1 MIGGYQPAYP
11 AVALR
16 PAGFWIRVL
25 AYIIDSVLFGVL
37 AGVLSGV
44 TPTDTSCVGS
54 PNQYFCNSTH
64 PLSTSVSGLVAAV
77 YFIALWT
84 LWGRTLGM
92 RILGLRIVRTDGSAV
107 GIGTAILR
115 YVGLIVSFLVCFV
128 GVIWVAF
135 DSQKRGWH
143 DRIANTLVI
152 HG

>member
-1 MIGGYQPAYP
+1 MIGGYQPGYP
-11 AVALR
+11 SVALR

-25 AYIIDSVLFGVL
+25 AYVIDSVIFGVL
-37 AGVLSGV
+37 VGVASIALPGSSANCGGATSQFVCNPAG
-44 TPTDTSCVGS
+44 
-54 PNQYFCNSTH
+54 
-64 PLSTSVSGLVAAV
+64 SGLGGLVGAI

-92 RILGLRIVRTDGSAV
+92 RILGLRIVRTDGSPV

-135 DSQKRGWH
+135 DTQKRGWH
-143 DRIANTLVI
+143 DRIANTLVV